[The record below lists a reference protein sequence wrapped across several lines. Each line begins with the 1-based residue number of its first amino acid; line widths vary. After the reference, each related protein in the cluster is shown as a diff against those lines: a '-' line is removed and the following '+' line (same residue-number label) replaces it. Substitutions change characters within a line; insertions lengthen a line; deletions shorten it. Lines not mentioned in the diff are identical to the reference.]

1 MDTVNQATAECFN
14 ALTQLREL
22 DVPIGSP
29 DTVHNRL
36 IGFVDAM
43 REKARDIGISQRDA
57 DDMAYAI
64 VALCD
69 EIAMGKPEPMRGY
82 WMSRPLQLHFFHEN
96 LAGDGFFTRLDE
108 IRRDT
113 RRMDVLRVYYQ
124 CLLLGFQGKYAM
136 RGGEIELLR
145 IIDSLRP
152 EIDRHVEVP
161 DNLSPAGEAPDEPLV
176 RSSQRNP
183 FLWVA
188 LGVFAVAIAVFI
200 SLRISIDHQV
210 AELKDRVGQLD
221 K

>member
-1 MDTVNQATAECFN
+1 MDTVNQATSECFN

-22 DVPIGSP
+22 DGPIGSP
-29 DTVHNRL
+29 DMIHNRL
-36 IGFVDAM
+36 IGF
-43 REKARDIGISQRDA
+43 
-57 DDMAYAI
+57 
-64 VALCD
+64 
-69 EIAMGKPEPMRGY
+69 
-82 WMSRPLQLHFFHEN
+82 
-96 LAGDGFFTRLDE
+96 
-108 IRRDT
+108 
-113 RRMDVLRVYYQ
+113 
-124 CLLLGFQGKYAM
+124 QGKFAM

-152 EIDRHVEVP
+152 EIDRHIEVP
-161 DNLSPAGEAPDEPLV
+161 DSLSPAGEAPDEPLV

-210 AELKDRVGQLD
+210 TQIQDRVEQLD